1 MSRKD
6 SKLLRKN
13 FLCRFGLLF
22 FLLLSSVSSDLVV
35 AQSSDPMPSL
45 SDPQV
50 FLEADDHVLWGLNS
64 TELAI
69 GGSMATTAAAGGYG
83 LYQLTKG
90 GESIA
95 TVVAA
100 LIALEVASLATLG
113 GLAIKASLA
122 GLYLWPSDGEQQ
134 TSDVDLLTQD
144 SGLIND
150 FRQFFAIAD

>member
-1 MSRKD
+1 M
-6 SKLLRKN
+6 LRK
-13 FLCRFGLLF
+13 FFSRRFGLLF
-22 FLLLSSVSSDLVV
+22 FLILSSVSSDLVV

-45 SDPQV
+45 SDPQA

-64 TELAI
+64 NELAI
-69 GGSMATTAAAGGYG
+69 GGSLATTAAAGGYG
-83 LYQLTKG
+83 LYQLAKG

-100 LIALEVASLATLG
+100 LIALEVASLAILG
-113 GLAIKASLA
+113 GLVIKASVA
-122 GLYLWPSDGEQQ
+122 GLYLWPPDDGQQ